1 VGVLSG
7 FLSRNWTLKLSA
19 FGIALLL
26 WVAVR
31 AEAPNRQELE
41 GVPVRVELSD
51 PEWAL
56 VGDPTPTTVT
66 VRFGGPSREL
76 MRMALDRP
84 SVVIPMDEVA
94 SGDTIVLL
102 RNSWVRVQDRPGV
115 IAEDIQPS
123 SVRLVLEPVERV
135 NLPLVMNLQG
145 SLPGDLALSAAPVTD
160 PLEVRV
166 TGPRSRLQPL
176 DSIPLQPLD
185 LAEITSSGSIPVA
198 VDLAG
203 LEGFEVQ
210 PTMLR
215 IEVMVE
221 DRIERVVSGIPVV
234 LPEEFEASP
243 MIQVLPSTGTI
254 VLSGARSVV
263 ERADPRVFRL
273 VAEMAG
279 AELPEPGSEATFPLH
294 VTGIPPMLDVEV
306 RVETAVIRNLGE
318 VEL

>member
-1 VGVLSG
+1 VGALSG

-102 RNSWVRVQDRPGV
+102 RNAWVRVQDRPGV

-234 LPEEFEASP
+234 MPEEFGASP
-243 MIQVLPSTGTI
+243 MMQVLPSTGTI

-263 ERADPRVFRL
+263 ERADPRAFRL
-273 VAEMAG
+273 VAEVAG
-279 AELPEPGSEATFPLH
+279 SELPEPGSEATFPLR